1 MYTSALVCLIASVA
15 VYLFIVP
22 ATNASVITS
31 YEECPDPSDP
41 CMNNDSF
48 NECLDLIDSGCDE
61 ITVVP
66 SCPLQFVCHVVEEQQ
81 QSPLDNEDDNFD
93 SCVSLYVY
101 ETTRCTGEPIR
112 EMTFSTWS
120 KPGSPCCK

>member
-1 MYTSALVCLIASVA
+1 MYTSALVCLIASFA
-15 VYLFIVP
+15 VNLFIVP

-41 CMNNDSF
+41 CMNSDSF
-48 NECLDLIDSGCDE
+48 NECLDLIDSVCDE

-66 SCPLQFVCHVVEEQQ
+66 SWSCPLQFVCQVGEEQE
-81 QSPLDNEDDNFD
+81 QSPPDNEDDNFD

-101 ETTRCTGEPIR
+101 ENTRCTGEPIR
-112 EMTFSTWS
+112 E
-120 KPGSPCCK
+120 